1 MSKSKKALYMGD
13 QMMQSTPA
21 AYTISKLYL
30 YSTHRFDAD
39 TVPGKGIHSHGSGQ
53 LILLLYLDGNEYQ
66 LWLMVKILKC
76 TCEAGRLYVGQP
88 VAS

>member
-53 LILLLYLDGNEYQ
+53 LSRNRVPASAGANAGMIASVG
-66 LWLMVKILKC
+66 WLVSGY
-76 TCEAGRLYVGQP
+76 TV
-88 VAS
+88 

>member
-39 TVPGKGIHSHGSGQ
+39 TVPGKGIHSLCSGQ
-53 LILLLYLDGNEYQ
+53 LILLPYLDGNDYQ
-66 LWLMVKILKC
+66 LRLMVKVLKC
-76 TCEAGRLYVGQP
+76 TCWDGGLYVGQP
-88 VAS
+88 VVS